1 MREAISTNEKTASQ
15 VESLTEELEKLKEK
29 DKTLTTDLEHANQK
43 LSVAEKWEKKAINL
57 EKECDEVRQKLTE
70 LERNSS
76 EQQANMLLDAL
87 TAAGGEFSQPR
98 SENQENTLD
107 TFLKPSKETNG

>member
-15 VESLTEELEKLKEK
+15 VESLSEELEKLKRK
-29 DKTLTTDLEHANQK
+29 DKTLTKDLEQANQK
-43 LSVAEKWEKKAINL
+43 LAVAEKWEKKAINL

-76 EQQANMLLDAL
+76 EQQANLLLDAL
-87 TAAGGEFSQPR
+87 TAAGGGSPQP
-98 SENQENTLD
+98 STDNQENTLD
-107 TFLKPSKETNG
+107 TFFKPSQETSG